1 MRVSDGVAFWEQ
13 TSHGTGVMPLNP
25 RKMADDKTD
34 GRAAG
39 ADLNEREMK
48 EKREGGREEDMRM
61 RMSNWVT
68 K

>member
-1 MRVSDGVAFWEQ
+1 
-13 TSHGTGVMPLNP
+13 MPLNP

-61 RMSNWVT
+61 SNWVT